1 MNTRAPAAH
10 YDMPMPITVEN
21 KQEGKISGT
30 IDAAVDMMPVTES
43 QQMRDME
50 NITKP
55 AAEQN
60 KQAKKEIN

>member
-1 MNTRAPAAH
+1 M
-10 YDMPMPITVEN
+10 MPI
-21 KQEGKISGT
+21 
-30 IDAAVDMMPVTES
+30 TES

-60 KQAKKEIN
+60 KQAKHEIN